1 MQVNILIAFLAAE
14 FSGESILG
22 QLSGY
27 ACRRLEFQNR

>member
-1 MQVNILIAFLAAE
+1 MQVNLRIAGLATE
-14 FSGESILG
+14 FGGESILG